1 MEYPPG
7 SGTGVGGSLG
17 SGGVSVGSAGHPLL
31 LKSNRSSRSSDTSSA
46 YSGSDTM
53 HSIQSSL
60 DDPEFGVGSG
70 STGIPPESTADS
82 DDDEDLD
89 AQHMEVR
96 VLCPILPIS

>member
-1 MEYPPG
+1 
-7 SGTGVGGSLG
+7 
-17 SGGVSVGSAGHPLL
+17 
-31 LKSNRSSRSSDTSSA
+31 
-46 YSGSDTM
+46 M